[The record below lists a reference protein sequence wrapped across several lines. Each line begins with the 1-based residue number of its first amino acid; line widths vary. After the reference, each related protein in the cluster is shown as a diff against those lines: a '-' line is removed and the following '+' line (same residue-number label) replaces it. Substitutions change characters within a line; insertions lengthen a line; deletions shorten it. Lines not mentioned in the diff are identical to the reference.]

1 MVAQLTPKSA
11 YLLVK
16 MALTAACAW
25 IVIHVEPVAVY
36 PAWMNNTIGN
46 TRAVCVYCGSRDG
59 VDPLYREVAALLGRA
74 LGEAGLRLVYGG
86 ARVGLMGAVAD
97 GALAAGGEV
106 LGVMPRGLMA
116 GREIAHEGLTELKVV
131 DTMHQ
136 RKLAMID
143 NADAFIAMP
152 GGLGTLEE
160 LFEVLTW
167 HQLGWHDKPCGLL
180 DTAGFYQPLV
190 TCMTHMQEAGFVA
203 DREISRIHVESD
215 PQTLVAAMASA
226 LLEDV

>member
-1 MVAQLTPKSA
+1 M
-11 YLLVK
+11 
-16 MALTAACAW
+16 
-25 IVIHVEPVAVY
+25 
-36 PAWMNNTIGN
+36 
-46 TRAVCVYCGSRDG
+46 CVYCGSRDG
-59 VDPLYREVAALLGRA
+59 DNPLYRQAATALGQA
-74 LGEAGLRLVYGG
+74 LGEADLRLVYGG

-97 GALAAGGEV
+97 GVLAAGGEV
-106 LGVMPRGLMA
+106 LGVIPRGLMA
-116 GREIAHEGLTELKVV
+116 GREIAHAGLTELQVV

-190 TCMTHMQEAGFVA
+190 ACMTHIQSEGFVA
-203 DREISRIHVESD
+203 GREVERICVESD
-215 PQTLVAAMASA
+215 PQVLVASIAST
-226 LLEDV
+226 LLEGA